1 MDVPILVAE
10 CHDREIMAS
19 CFAGFVVQGSTGEAP
34 YLTQQE
40 RLEVVRR
47 LRQAVPKEKL
57 LLAGSGCES
66 EQRGRRAK
74 DYQPVVAPCSE
85 RRF

>member
-1 MDVPILVAE
+1 M
-10 CHDREIMAS
+10 
-19 CFAGFVVQGSTGEAP
+19 QGSTGEAP

-57 LLAGSGCES
+57 LLAGSGYES
-66 EQRGRRAK
+66 EQRGGWAR
-74 DYQPVVAPCSE
+74 DDQPLVAPCPE
-85 RRF
+85 GRL